1 MFIIMKYTMQKIQ
14 ELQKICYTNIEMIWL
29 SRRNNNSLPTTT
41 WCNYQL
47 FLLYNIHKRITTLS
61 YCMCAILL
69 WIGWWW
75 CYSTWSFHILWDLAS
90 ARFYRVFFVLNIIE
104 HFQVACKY
112 EHTIS
117 VYQYSVSIAIMSR
130 HILFNIDSNE
140 WGLICLCFKNSR

>member
-1 MFIIMKYTMQKIQ
+1 M
-14 ELQKICYTNIEMIWL
+14 ICV
-29 SRRNNNSLPTTT
+29 SRRNNNSLTTTT

-90 ARFYRVFFVLNIIE
+90 VRFYCVFFILRTIE
-104 HFQVACKY
+104 AFLCSLQVWTY
-112 EHTIS
+112 
-117 VYQYSVSIAIMSR
+117 YSRRNVSIVNMSR
-130 HILFNIDSNE
+130 HILLRIDLKE
-140 WGLICLCFKNSR
+140 WCLICLYYEKLLIKKAIILKYLSNLI